1 MELLEL
7 AVPLVHLKAV
17 WNRLTANMSHLVGGH
32 RDLEVLALETR
43 STFFP
48 SVGYADQKEVVVDL
62 PKLDFLSAEQF
73 YVVRQA
79 NLESAAAAALSPP
92 PPPSSS
98 SPNAKDALQKAQLE
112 KDSRTTTVY
121 VTVEY
126 VKGRPGGGRNEALI
140 YPPDAA
146 SLEAYLRAKN
156 EQDGE
161 RVKVMAAEGD
171 EEAIGFVEFGCF
183 SLDAARCRA
192 TALLKVAALEQLKS
206 SQQALVERLG
216 LEKSK
221 QPVPLYAVVKSPKS
235 FNNNLSNLVTVA
247 VMNVKDN
254 WL

>member
-1 MELLEL
+1 MELLDL

-48 SVGYADQKEVVVDL
+48 SVGYADHHHSEKVDL
-62 PKLDFLSAEQF
+62 PKDFLSDQF

-79 NLESAAAAALSPP
+79 NLESAASL
-92 PPPSSS
+92 

-221 QPVPLYAVVKSPKS
+221 QPCPLYAVVKSPKS